1 VKACVFDLDGT
12 LVSSSEGIEWAARKA
27 VAEVAP
33 QLELVGF
40 ADAIGARVPVPFARC
55 LPSASPEEVK
65 HVGLAFRRRWY
76 DSDGWRRSSLFP
88 GILDTLG
95 LLRASGVSLH
105 IVTDKPLLPSVAIL
119 ESNGVRELFRRV
131 VSPDSPPG
139 HADKVAALTALLT
152 EELPDPT
159 RTVYVG
165 DTIED
170 YAAAVAAGTLFVGAA
185 YGYGRQGLRRQEG
198 VVLAESGADL
208 CGFLSRALGLLD

>member
-1 VKACVFDLDGT
+1 MKACVFDLDGT

-40 ADAIGARVPVPFARC
+40 ADAIGARVPVLFARC

-65 HVGLAFRRRWY
+65 HVGLAFRRWY

-88 GILDTLG
+88 GILDTLA

-105 IVTDKPLLPSVAIL
+105 IVTNKPLLPSVAIL
-119 ESNGVRELFRRV
+119 ESNGVREMFRRV

-139 HADKVAALTALLT
+139 HADKLAALTALLT
-152 EELPDPT
+152 EELLDP
-159 RTVYVG
+159 RQTVYVG

-170 YAAAVAAGTLFVGAA
+170 YAAAAAAGTLFVGAA

-208 CGFLSRALGLLD
+208 CGLLSRALGLLD